1 MPRVTKDMYN
11 VRIALFVAIIV
22 LLVEFYMWVAKYILI
37 QKLNLDEF
45 NANVWTYIFGI
56 FVLIYFL
63 NKTFRKRVL
72 KKGG

>member
-1 MPRVTKDMYN
+1 MYN